1 MNRWRKW
8 LLGGTVVWIALV
20 AWWALSPVTD
30 TVPTGAVKNKDG
42 AIVQTAQAVQCGA
55 PLTGSGSPSGSLPT
69 LTPPRSDPR
78 TPCSLGRDNDRLIF
92 AVDVLVAI
100 GIVVLVV
107 KTWKPADAP
116 ATLEDAA
123 TA

>member
-1 MNRWRKW
+1 MNRWRTW

-30 TVPTGAVKNKDG
+30 TVPTGAITNKDG

-55 PLTGSGSPSGSLPT
+55 PLTGSGSPTGTVPALK
-69 LTPPRSDPR
+69 PPRSYQR
-78 TPCSLGRDNDRLIF
+78 APCSMGRDNDRLIF
-92 AVDVLVAI
+92 AIDVLVAI

-107 KTWKPADAP
+107 KTWKPS
-116 ATLEDAA
+116 DAA
-123 TA
+123 AAFEDTATV